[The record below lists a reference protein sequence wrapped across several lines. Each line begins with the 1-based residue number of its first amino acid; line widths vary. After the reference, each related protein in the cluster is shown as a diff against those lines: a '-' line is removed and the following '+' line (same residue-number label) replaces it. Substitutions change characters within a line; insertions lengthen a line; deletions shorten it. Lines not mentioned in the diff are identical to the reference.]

1 MSNNIRKITA
11 LVLAASVCVSVSG
24 CANVKN
30 KTESD
35 DNVFVIGQL
44 VSETGI
50 YSEAGNSAYGGVM
63 LAVNEINEAG
73 GVKVGDETYKLE
85 LIEIDDESNRDIT
98 KNGYERLKEK
108 EINALIAPVAD
119 ELCAE
124 IEKKT
129 NEDNMFTIIPSAT
142 SDDTGI
148 YDNTFKICL
157 TNRQEGMEAAEHGFY
172 NLNFRK
178 GAVLYS
184 ENEVQKAE
192 AFIDEFYNCG
202 GNIVAREIYSDDLQG
217 IEANIN
223 SIKASGAEFV
233 YIPANSNVAEKILE
247 TMSIND
253 IGISVIGSTQWEGIG
268 TNVYTG
274 LGSVEYL
281 EPYGDLRTEYENI
294 FEVTYGRESNI
305 YGAQGYDA
313 VYVIKAAMEEA
324 GNVDSD
330 LQICAMDDINVN
342 GATGQNISFTDDGFC
357 KKTSEFKL
365 IQTGG

>member
-1 MSNNIRKITA
+1 MIKNIRRIAA
-11 LVLAASVCVSVSG
+11 LVLAASVCVAAGG
-24 CANVKN
+24 CTNVKN
-30 KTESD
+30 ETESD
-35 DNVFVIGQL
+35 ENVFVIGQL

-50 YSEAGNSAYGGVM
+50 YSEAGNGAYGGVL

-73 GVKVGDETYKLE
+73 GVTVGDKIYKLE
-85 LIEIDDESNRDIT
+85 LIEIDDESNPDIT
-98 KNGYERLKEK
+98 KNGYERLKGK
-108 EINALIAPVAD
+108 KINALIAPVAD

-124 IEKKT
+124 IEKTT
-129 NEDNMFTIIPSAT
+129 NEDNMFTIIPSDT

-157 TNRQEGMEAAEHGFY
+157 TNSQEGMEAAEHGFY

-184 ENEVQKAE
+184 EDEVQKAE
-192 AFIDEFYNCG
+192 AFVDEFCNCG

-223 SIKASGAEFV
+223 SIKTSGAEFV
-233 YIPANSNVAEKILE
+233 YIPANSDVAEKILK
-247 TMSIND
+247 TMSVND
-253 IGISVIGSTQWEGIG
+253 IGISVIGSTQWDGIA

-281 EPYGDLRTEYENI
+281 EPYGDLSTEYKNMY
-294 FEVTYGRESNI
+294 EVTYGREANI
-305 YGAQGYDA
+305 YSAQGYDA

-365 IQTGG
+365 LQTGG